1 MKREKNIWNIIEK
14 VFLEDSKFD
23 VKSTLN
29 KEMFIQSFEKN

>member
-1 MKREKNIWNIIEK
+1 MKIEKNIWNIIEK
-14 VFLEDSKFD
+14 VFLEDSKFN